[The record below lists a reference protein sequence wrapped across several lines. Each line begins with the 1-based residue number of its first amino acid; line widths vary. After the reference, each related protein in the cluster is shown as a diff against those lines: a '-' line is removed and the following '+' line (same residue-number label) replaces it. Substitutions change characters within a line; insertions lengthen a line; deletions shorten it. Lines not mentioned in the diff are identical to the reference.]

1 MPPFLNASDTLLDKL
16 HGQIWM
22 TQRVLLKVCGLYN
35 GTYHAGQKNFAVIL
49 SFQKKMKPI
58 HTYLIVIMITGLIM
72 VGIFW
77 VVNFKTRNYFS
88 IFCTQNVYLR
98 LSMYNGG
105 QKISSATVISHMCA
119 VKQPLGTNNLTSH
132 VDMCQSNCV
141 CSYGSQ

>member
-1 MPPFLNASDTLLDKL
+1 VIRYWTKL

-22 TQRVLLKVCGLYN
+22 TQRVLLVCGLYN
-35 GTYHAGQKNFAVIL
+35 GTMPAKKNL
-49 SFQKKMKPI
+49 PSFCHFKKNEI

-88 IFCTQNVYLR
+88 IFCTQNVYLG

-105 QKISSATVISHMCA
+105 QKISSATVISHMYA